1 MSLTEPLLNN
11 THNESEANE
20 SEKVLQKRSDVS
32 DAANHQNN
40 CNFCFVLWLLLY
52 FCAIVLFKIFNQLH
66 VKQ

>member
-32 DAANHQNN
+32 DAANNHQNK
-40 CNFCFVLWLLLY
+40 CNSFCFIVY
-52 FCAIVLFKIFNQLH
+52 FYI
-66 VKQ
+66 